1 MATPLLIT
9 IASFVAVSH
18 PSTYKTTS
26 DLLGSWVASSDG
38 LPKIGGLLLHSIVY
52 ILLVGLL
59 YTLLMPRRS
68 GFTVTIPFT
77 NTTLS
82 TATATTKTED
92 KAATPQAQ

>member
-26 DLLGSWVASSDG
+26 GLLGSWVASSDG
-38 LPKIGGLLLHSIVY
+38 LPKIGGLLLH
-52 ILLVGLL
+52 
-59 YTLLMPRRS
+59 TLLMPRRS

-92 KAATPQAQ
+92 KAATPQTQ